1 MSQRAMKYLHDKRI
15 VYRRYSPD
23 QPTKEYD
30 WGWYY
35 ADGTY
40 GYYSLFR
47 SNAKIN
53 TYKSLKWHLLT
64 LWYLNPK
71 MSYDQFK
78 ELASVIAYKQNGF
91 VTFNVSNKLLKE
103 IIKDVYN
110 EDLERPPKNRLRKV
124 VFKDGTGLDTLEK
137 LSIVGSIVGRKRV
150 KQEDIYDAMLHIN
163 EQGESITISKLAKA
177 LKCSSRT
184 IHRNMSEEL
193 KIEKD
198 KLNIDNEKI

>member
-1 MSQRAMKYLHDKRI
+1 MSQRTMKYLNDNRI

-23 QPTKEYD
+23 RPTKEYD

-53 TYKSLKWHLLT
+53 TYKSLKWHLVT
-64 LWYLNPK
+64 LWYLNPNI
-71 MSYDQFK
+71 SYEKFK
-78 ELASVIAYKQNGF
+78 ELAGVISYKSNGF
-91 VTFNVSNKLLKE
+91 VTFNVSSKLLKE
-103 IIKDVYN
+103 IIKDVYY
-110 EDLERPPKNRLRKV
+110 EDLERPPNNRLRKV
-124 VFKDGTGLDTLEK
+124 VFKDGTGLDTSEK
-137 LSIVGSIVGRKRV
+137 LSIVGSIVGRKRI
-150 KQEDIYDAMLHIN
+150 QEEDIYDAMLHIN

-177 LKCSSRT
+177 LKCTPRT
-184 IHRNMSEEL
+184 IHRNMGKEL
-193 KIEKD
+193 KKEKD